1 MVPPSH
7 NPFLAGVQTC
17 NIGSLADLRLNG
29 TKKHRKIS
37 KNAPSGDGGGIVA
50 FSP

>member
-29 TKKHRKIS
+29 TEKAQENIEKYPLQLRR
-37 KNAPSGDGGGIVA
+37 GYCCV
-50 FSP
+50 

>member
-29 TKKHRKIS
+29 TKKAQANIVKS
-37 KNAPSGDGGGIVA
+37 PLLGGGGIAA
-50 FSP
+50 FRP

>member
-29 TKKHRKIS
+29 TEKAQANIVKS
-37 KNAPSGDGGGIVA
+37 PSVIGGGIVA